1 MLHFVVGGGEATP
14 ESDPL
19 GSYLSSYG
27 LGPAKELKDGFKE
40 IFKTIQ
46 SMDAEMAKFNKTMGL
61 SAANGIALKNNFNES
76 YQSIVD
82 LGGKL
87 SDVVDQQAALL
98 NVSGRNLISLQ
109 SQSEALFAAVSV
121 TGLKAEELQKSF
133 YDAGMEGAHIAEN
146 IGKIVQ
152 VSNQLG
158 VNAQAVSKTVTE
170 NLDKL
175 NRFGFTNGVE
185 GLAKMAGKA
194 QALRFDMNETLD
206 LADDLM
212 SPEKA
217 IETAA
222 AIQRLGGAATALTDP
237 LKLMDLAQNDV
248 GGLQDEL
255 GKLAKQYTYFD
266 EKTESFQIMP
276 GARRQLKEVADA
288 LGIDRKEFEKMA
300 LETSK
305 LDDKMSKIKFSG
317 LDISK
322 EDREQLA
329 NLAQLQDS
337 KITGKKE
344 YVVNYRDADGK
355 MQQAELASL
364 SREQLDAIKKQ
375 TEQDAMDEGKDPQKE
390 LVRLAK
396 EQLGQ
401 FGRLAAANEKIAN
414 TANITA
420 GASKAG
426 ENILKEAAKTSETF
440 ANDIVLKSFG
450 PKSEFKTELDRAG
463 KDIGELSNLLINL
476 ASGDIVKVFKSLEGA
491 TSVLGP
497 TIASVGTT
505 LSTQFQAA
513 LSKQLLNLQT
523 LTATVSTGSFNITAI
538 KALQTQITTE
548 QTKSTNDGFRT
559 PIGDS
564 LKTPQGTFDIYE
576 KDYMLIATKLP
587 EVLQKSSETGMK
599 NVLKDKM
606 TDINNIISGALSN
619 INVNSNKGNDQ
630 PQKQE
635 VVHTVN
641 FKVSVDG
648 PKNKLTDMLV
658 EELPKNPTLMQY
670 IVKHFDNTKTS
681 GGMIVKK

>member
-1 MLHFVVGGGEATP
+1 MLHYLQTAPTP

-19 GSYLSSYG
+19 GTYLSSFG
-27 LGPAKELKDGFKE
+27 LGPANELKDGFKE

-46 SMDAEMAKFNKTMGL
+46 SMDAEMSKVNKTMGL
-61 SAANGIALKNNFNES
+61 SAANGIALKNNFSES

-87 SDVVDQQAALL
+87 SDVVGQQEALT

-146 IGKIVQ
+146 VAKIVQ

-158 VNAQAVSKTVTE
+158 VNAQAVSSTVTA

-194 QALRFDMNETLD
+194 QALRFNMDETLD

-217 IETAA
+217 IEMAA
-222 AIQRLGGAATALTDP
+222 AIQRLGGAATSLTDP

-266 EKTESFQIMP
+266 EKSKSFQIMP

-305 LDDKMSKIKFSG
+305 LEDKMSKIKFSG

-322 EDREQLA
+322 EDQEQLA
-329 NLAQLQDS
+329 NLAQLQDVGG
-337 KITGKKE
+337 GKKE
-344 YVVNYRDADGK
+344 YVVNYRDADNK
-355 MQQAELASL
+355 MQQAELSSL
-364 SREQLDAIKKQ
+364 SREQLEAIKKQ
-375 TEQDAMDEGKDPQKE
+375 TEQDAMDEGKDPQQE

-414 TANITA
+414 TANITV
-420 GASKAG
+420 GGSKAG
-426 ENILKEAAKTSETF
+426 DSILKEAAKTSETF

-476 ASGDIVKVFKSLEGA
+476 ASGDFVKVFKSLEGA
-491 TSVLGP
+491 TSVLGGVAA
-497 TIASVGTT
+497 TIGTNLMSEYKTALEKQLGNLTT
-505 LSTQFQAA
+505 LKANVTSGTI
-513 LSKQLLNLQT
+513 
-523 LTATVSTGSFNITAI
+523 NITSLAGI
-538 KALQTQITTE
+538 KAQLETLKTE
-548 QTKSTNDGFRT
+548 LDDGFYT
-559 PIGDS
+559 PVGDTI
-564 LKTPQGTFDIYE
+564 KTPSGNIEIHE
-576 KDYMLIATKLP
+576 KDYFLAATQLP
-587 EVLQKSSETGMK
+587 DVLQKSVNKGLMD
-599 NVLKDKM
+599 VLKIQGQSM
-606 TDINNIISGALSN
+606 NAAMMSNNT
-619 INVNSNKGNDQ
+619 Q
-630 PQKQE
+630 RQPETTPQKQE

-648 PKNKLTDMLV
+648 PKNKLTDMLI

>member
-1 MLHFVVGGGEATP
+1 MLHYLLAP
-14 ESDPL
+14 DAIESADPL
-19 GSYLSSYG
+19 GDFLSKPIKLGDDLKSSFKNITKEISSMDVEMTKVVKSMGISVSQG
-27 LGPAKELKDGFKE
+27 LNLKD
-40 IFKTIQ
+40 
-46 SMDAEMAKFNKTMGL
+46 
-61 SAANGIALKNNFNES
+61 NFNQS
-76 YQSIVD
+76 YQLIVD

-87 SDVVDQQAALL
+87 SDVTDQQEALL
-98 NVSGRNLISLQ
+98 NVSGRNLISLKDQ
-109 SQSEALFAAVSV
+109 SAQLFAAVSV
-121 TGLKAEELQKSF
+121 TGIKAEELQKSF

-146 IGKIVQ
+146 IVKIVE

-158 VNAQAVSKTVTE
+158 VNAQAVAGTVTT

-194 QALRFDMNETLD
+194 QALRFDVTETFE
-206 LADDLM
+206 LAEDLM

-255 GKLAKQYTYFD
+255 GKLAKQYTYMD
-266 EKTESFQIMP
+266 EKTGTFQIMP

-305 LDDKMSKIKFSG
+305 LEDKMSKISFPD

-322 EDREQLA
+322 EDKEQLA
-329 NLAQLQDS
+329 NLAQLQIKD
-337 KITGKKE
+337 GKQE
-344 YVVNYRDADGK
+344 YVVNYTDKDGV
-355 MQQAELASL
+355 QQSKALSEIKSKDLELIK
-364 SREQLDAIKKQ
+364 EQNKAV
-375 TEQDAMDEGKDPQKE
+375 EGKDPQ
-390 LVRLAK
+390 
-396 EQLGQ
+396 EQLINIAKDQLGT

-414 TANITA
+414 TIPLTIASSKGGQKALDVTA
-420 GASKAG
+420 DTTKSFSDAVGA
-426 ENILKEAAKTSETF
+426 T
-440 ANDIVLKSFG
+440 FG
-450 PKSEFKTELDRAG
+450 PKSEFKLGMDKFGEDADKISGGIAG
-463 KDIGELSNLLINL
+463 LVT
-476 ASGDIVKVFKSLEGA
+476 GDL
-491 TSVLGP
+491 T
-497 TIASVGTT
+497 TIITT
-505 LSTQFQAA
+505 LTDTSYTLFNSTKDFA
-513 LSKQLLNLQT
+513 QT
-523 LTATVSTGSFNITAI
+523 LVNQILGGKITPEDLPKVPDGFYTPNGETLSI
-538 KALQTQITTE
+538 
-548 QTKSTNDGFRT
+548 NDGFKQPT
-559 PIGDS
+559 PVGDTI
-564 LKTPQGTFDIYE
+564 KTPGGSIEIYE
-576 KDYMLIATKLP
+576 KDYFLAATQLP
-587 EVLQKSSETGMK
+587 DVLQKSVNKGLMD
-599 NVLKDKM
+599 VLKIQGQSM
-606 TDINNIISGALSN
+606 NAAMMSTNTQRQPET
-619 INVNSNKGNDQ
+619 Q

-681 GGMIVKK
+681 GGMTSKK

>member
-1 MLHFVVGGGEATP
+1 MLYYHAGGGDATP
-14 ESDPL
+14 ETDPL
-19 GSYLSSYG
+19 GTFFKSFGTQQFTDL
-27 LGPAKELKDGFKE
+27 AKGMGN
-40 IFKTIQ
+40 ITKTIQ
-46 SMDAEMAKFNKTMGL
+46 SMDVEMAKVAKTMGL
-61 SAANGIALKNNFNES
+61 SAAQGLAIKENFSQS
-76 YQSIVD
+76 YQQIVD

-87 SDVVDQQAALL
+87 SDVVGQQEALS

-146 IGKIVQ
+146 VAKIVQ

-158 VNAQAVSKTVTE
+158 VNAQAVSSTVTA

-194 QALRFDMNETLD
+194 QALRFNMDETLD

-217 IETAA
+217 IEMAS
-222 AIQRLGGAATALTDP
+222 AIQRLGGAATSLTDP

-322 EDREQLA
+322 EDKEQLA

-344 YVVNYRDADGK
+344 YVVNYKDTEGK

-364 SREQLDAIKKQ
+364 SREQLEAIKKQ
-375 TEQDAMDEGKDPQKE
+375 AAQDSIDAGEDPQKQ
-390 LVRLAK
+390 LVKLAR
-396 EQLGQ
+396 EQLGE
-401 FGRLAAANEKIAN
+401 FGRLAVAQEKIAN
-414 TANITA
+414 TMSVTI
-420 GASKAG
+420 GGSKAG
-426 ENILKEAAKTSETF
+426 QNLLKKGADEYSALANDVTTAFGPNSEFKRKVDVFGEDVGKMGNLLVKLMSGDFTTLATTLGSLTDVLGKGVSDFGLKIYKRYEEALTDQTTAITNLDADVKTASFNFGDLESFKTALEAAKAALGGGDGFKAPRVGGDT
-440 ANDIVLKSFG
+440 LKT
-450 PKSEFKTELDRAG
+450 P
-463 KDIGELSNLLINL
+463 
-476 ASGDIVKVFKSLEGA
+476 SGDIVLH
-491 TSVLGP
+491 
-497 TIASVGTT
+497 
-505 LSTQFQAA
+505 
-513 LSKQLLNLQT
+513 
-523 LTATVSTGSFNITAI
+523 
-538 KALQTQITTE
+538 
-548 QTKSTNDGFRT
+548 D
-559 PIGDS
+559 
-564 LKTPQGTFDIYE
+564 
-576 KDYMLIATKLP
+576 KDYFLAATQLP
-587 EVLQKSSETGMK
+587 DVLQKSVNKGLMD
-599 NVLKDKM
+599 VLKIQGQSM
-606 TDINNIISGALSN
+606 NASMMGTNTQPQT
-619 INVNSNKGNDQ
+619 Q

-648 PKNKLTDMLV
+648 PKNKLTDMLI
-658 EELPKNPTLMQY
+658 EELPKNPSLMQY

>member
-1 MLHFVVGGGEATP
+1 MLYYLHGGGGTP

-19 GSYLSSYG
+19 GSY
-27 LGPAKELKDGFKE
+27 
-40 IFKTIQ
+40 FKTGGLKQYQDLAEGMKDITKTIT
-46 SMDAEMAKFNKTMGL
+46 SMDSEMAKVVKTMGR
-61 SAANGIALKNNFNES
+61 SAVEGQYLKENFSQS
-76 YQSIVD
+76 YQLIVD
-82 LGGKL
+82 LGGKM
-87 SDVVDQQAALL
+87 SDVVDQQSALS
-98 NVSGRNLISLQ
+98 NVSGRNLISLK
-109 SQSEALFAAVSV
+109 SQSEELFAAVSV

-146 IGKIVQ
+146 VAKIVQ

-158 VNAQAVSKTVTE
+158 VNAQAVSSTVTA

-185 GLAKMAGKA
+185 GLSKMAGKA

-222 AIQRLGGAATALTDP
+222 AIQRLGGAATALNDP

-305 LDDKMSKIKFSG
+305 LEDKMSKIKFSG

-322 EDREQLA
+322 EDQEQLA
-329 NLAQLQDS
+329 NLAQLQIS
-337 KITGKKE
+337 EKTGKKE
-344 YVVNYRDADGK
+344 YVVNYRDEKGQ

-364 SREQLDAIKKQ
+364 QKEQLDAIKKQ
-375 TEQDAMDEGKDPQKE
+375 TQEDSIQAGEDPQKQ
-390 LVRLAK
+390 LVKLAK
-396 EQLGQ
+396 DQLGE
-401 FGRLAAANEKIAN
+401 FGRLAAAQEKIAN
-414 TANITA
+414 TISTTIGGSKVGQEILENATKKYTDLAGNVGEKFGPNSEFGKNMNSASVKITDVTTLLQTMLSGNFKAIVDQFGSLGTTVGTAAVTFLQAEFGKFTAGISGAAGAAIENMNANITN
-420 GASKAG
+420 G
-426 ENILKEAAKTSETF
+426 TF
-440 ANDIVLKSFG
+440 NFNDVDA
-450 PKSEFKTELDRAG
+450 FKRA
-463 KDIGELSNLLINL
+463 
-476 ASGDIVKVFKSLEGA
+476 
-491 TSVLGP
+491 LG
-497 TIASVGTT
+497 IA
-505 LSTQFQAA
+505 
-513 LSKQLLNLQT
+513 
-523 LTATVSTGSFNITAI
+523 
-538 KALQTQITTE
+538 
-548 QTKSTNDGFRT
+548 DGFYT
-559 PIGDS
+559 PVGDTI
-564 LKTPQGTFDIYE
+564 KTPSGNIEIHE
-576 KDYMLIATKLP
+576 KDYFLAATQLP
-587 EVLQKSSETGMK
+587 DVLQKSVNKGLMD
-599 NVLKDKM
+599 VLKIQGQSM
-606 TDINNIISGALSN
+606 NAAMMSTNTQTQPQS
-619 INVNSNKGNDQ
+619 Q

-681 GGMIVKK
+681 GGMVVKK

>member
-1 MLHFVVGGGEATP
+1 MLYYHVVGGEATP

-19 GSYLSSYG
+19 GTYLSSFG
-27 LGPAKELKDGFKE
+27 LGPANEFKDGLKD

-46 SMDAEMAKFNKTMGL
+46 SMDVEMAKVNKTMGL
-61 SAANGIALKNNFNES
+61 SAANGIALKNNFSES

-87 SDVVDQQAALL
+87 SDVVGQQEALT

-109 SQSEALFAAVSV
+109 SQSEELFAAVSV

-146 IGKIVQ
+146 VAKIVQ

-158 VNAQAVSKTVTE
+158 VNAQAVSSTVTA

-194 QALRFDMNETLD
+194 QALRFNMDETLD

-217 IETAA
+217 IEMAA
-222 AIQRLGGAATALTDP
+222 AIQRLGGAATSLTDP

-266 EKTESFQIMP
+266 EKSKSFQIMP

-305 LDDKMSKIKFSG
+305 LEDKMSKIKFSG

-322 EDREQLA
+322 EDQEQLA
-329 NLAQLQDS
+329 NLAQLQDV
-337 KITGKKE
+337 GGGRKE
-344 YVVNYRDADGK
+344 YVVNYRDADNK
-355 MQQAELASL
+355 MQQAELSSL
-364 SREQLDAIKKQ
+364 SREQLEAIKKQ
-375 TEQDAMDEGKDPQKE
+375 TEQDAMDEGKDPQQE

-401 FGRLAAANEKIAN
+401 FGRLVAANEKIAN

-420 GASKAG
+420 GGSKAG
-426 ENILKEAAKTSETF
+426 DNILKEAAKTSETF
-440 ANDIVLKSFG
+440 ANDIILNNFG
-450 PKSEFKTELDRAG
+450 PKSGFKTELDRAG

-491 TSVLGP
+491 SSVLGA
-497 TIASVGTT
+497 TAASVGTT
-505 LSTQFQAA
+505 LSTKLQDA

-523 LTATVSTGSFNITAI
+523 LTATVSNGSFNITAI
-538 KALQTQITTE
+538 KALETQINTE
-548 QTKSTNDGFRT
+548 KAKSGGDTFRE
-559 PIGDS
+559 PRYGGDT
-564 LKTPQGTFDIYE
+564 LKTPSGDIVLHD
-576 KDYMLIATKLP
+576 KDYFLAATQLP
-587 EVLQKSSETGMK
+587 DVLQKSVNKGLMD
-599 NVLKDKM
+599 VLKIERQSM
-606 TDINNIISGALSN
+606 NAAMMSTNTQTQP
-619 INVNSNKGNDQ
+619 Q

-641 FKVSVDG
+641 FKVSVDT

>member
-1 MLHFVVGGGEATP
+1 MLHFIVGGGDVTP
-14 ESDPL
+14 ETDPL
-19 GSYLSSYG
+19 GTFFKSYG
-27 LGPAKELKDGFKE
+27 VQQFKDLATGMGN
-40 IFKTIQ
+40 ITKTIQ
-46 SMDAEMAKFNKTMGL
+46 TMDVEMAKVAKTMGL
-61 SAANGIALKNNFNES
+61 SAANGLAIKENFSQS
-76 YQSIVD
+76 YQKIVD
-82 LGGKL
+82 LGGKM
-87 SDVVDQQAALL
+87 SDVVDQQEALT

-158 VNAQAVSKTVTE
+158 VNAQAVAATVTT
-170 NLDKL
+170 NLEKL

-194 QALRFDMNETLD
+194 QALRFDMDETLN

-217 IETAA
+217 IEMAA
-222 AIQRLGGAATALTDP
+222 AIQRLGGAATSLTDP

-364 SREQLDAIKKQ
+364 NRQQLDAIKKQ
-375 TEQDAMDEGKDPQKE
+375 TEQDAMDEGKDPQQE

-396 EQLGQ
+396 DQLGE
-401 FGRLAAANEKIAN
+401 FGRLAAAQEKLTN
-414 TANITA
+414 TIGVTIGGSKGGQALL
-420 GASKAG
+420 SKAAG
-426 ENILKEAAKTSETF
+426 DYNTLAKDVS
-440 ANDIVLKSFG
+440 ASFG
-450 PKSEFKTELDRAG
+450 PNSEFKGKVDKFGDDIDNAG
-463 KDIGELSNLLINL
+463 NIIAKLMSGKLTDVANVFGSLSGVLGTGASDFAGRLFTNFEKKLKDESIDVPSLTATIAGGSFNFSNIEGFKTALGITGGDTFREPRVGGDTLKTP
-476 ASGDIVKVFKSLEGA
+476 SGDIVLH
-491 TSVLGP
+491 
-497 TIASVGTT
+497 
-505 LSTQFQAA
+505 
-513 LSKQLLNLQT
+513 
-523 LTATVSTGSFNITAI
+523 
-538 KALQTQITTE
+538 
-548 QTKSTNDGFRT
+548 D
-559 PIGDS
+559 
-564 LKTPQGTFDIYE
+564 
-576 KDYMLIATKLP
+576 KDYFLAATQLP
-587 EVLQKSSETGMK
+587 DVLQKSVNKGLMD
-599 NVLKDKM
+599 VLKIQGQSM
-606 TDINNIISGALSN
+606 NAAMMSNNTQR
-619 INVNSNKGNDQ
+619 Q
-630 PQKQE
+630 PETTLQKQE

-648 PKNKLTDMLV
+648 PKNKLTDMLI
-658 EELPKNPTLMQY
+658 EELPKNPSLMQY

>member
-1 MLHFVVGGGEATP
+1 MLHFIVGGGEATP
-14 ESDPL
+14 ETDPL
-19 GSYLSSYG
+19 GTFFKSYG
-27 LGPAKELKDGFKE
+27 TQQFLDLAAGLKD
-40 IFKTIQ
+40 ITKTIQ
-46 SMDAEMAKFNKTMGL
+46 TMDVEMAKVAKTMGL
-61 SAANGIALKNNFNES
+61 SAANGLAIKENFSQS
-76 YQSIVD
+76 YQKIVD

-87 SDVVDQQAALL
+87 SDVVGQQEALT

-146 IGKIVQ
+146 VAKIVQ

-158 VNAQAVSKTVTE
+158 VNAQAVSSTVTA

-194 QALRFDMNETLD
+194 QALRFDMTETLD

-266 EKTESFQIMP
+266 EKSKTFQIMP

-305 LDDKMSKIKFSG
+305 LEDKMSKIKFSG

-322 EDREQLA
+322 EDKEQLA
-329 NLAQLQDS
+329 NLAQLKDV
-337 KITGKKE
+337 GGGRKE
-344 YVVNYRDADGK
+344 YVINYKDSKGQ

-364 SREQLDAIKKQ
+364 SRDQLEAIKKQ
-375 TEQDAMDEGKDPQKE
+375 TEQDAIEAGEDPQKQ
-390 LVRLAK
+390 LVKLAK
-396 EQLGQ
+396 DQLGE
-401 FGRLAAANEKIAN
+401 FGRLAAAQEKISN
-414 TANITA
+414 TIGVTI
-420 GASKAG
+420 GGSKGGQA
-426 ENILKEAAKTSETF
+426 LLSETRDKYEKL
-440 ANDIVLKSFG
+440 AGDVSASFG
-450 PKSEFKTELDRAG
+450 PNSEFKGKVDKFGDNIDKSGNILVKLMSGKLTDVANVFGSLSGVLGTGASDFAG
-463 KDIGELSNLLINL
+463 RLVSGFEDQLKKESIDVTSLTATITSGSFNFANIDALKTALNITGGDTFREPRVGGDTLKTP
-476 ASGDIVKVFKSLEGA
+476 SGDIVLH
-491 TSVLGP
+491 
-497 TIASVGTT
+497 
-505 LSTQFQAA
+505 
-513 LSKQLLNLQT
+513 
-523 LTATVSTGSFNITAI
+523 
-538 KALQTQITTE
+538 
-548 QTKSTNDGFRT
+548 D
-559 PIGDS
+559 
-564 LKTPQGTFDIYE
+564 
-576 KDYMLIATKLP
+576 KDYFLAATQLP
-587 EVLQKSSETGMK
+587 DVLQKSVNKGLMD
-599 NVLKDKM
+599 VLKIQGQSM
-606 TDINNIISGALSN
+606 NAAMMSNNT
-619 INVNSNKGNDQ
+619 Q
-630 PQKQE
+630 RQPETTPQKQE

-648 PKNKLTDMLV
+648 PKNKLTDMLI
-658 EELPKNPTLMQY
+658 EELPKNPSLMQY

>member
-1 MLHFVVGGGEATP
+1 MLHYLQVAP
-14 ESDPL
+14 ETDGDPL
-19 GSYLSSYG
+19 GTFFTKPMAAATS
-27 LGPAKELKDGFKE
+27 LKDSFKSASKE
-40 IFKTIQ
+40 IGQ
-46 SMDAEMAKFNKTMGL
+46 MDVEMTKVVKTMGINTAQSL
-61 SAANGIALKNNFNES
+61 QLKQNFNES
-76 YQSIVD
+76 YQEIVS
-82 LGGKL
+82 LGGKF
-87 SDVVDQQAALL
+87 SDVTDQQNALL
-98 NVSGRNLISLQ
+98 NVSGRNLISLK
-109 SQSEALFAAVSV
+109 SQSEQLFAAVSV

-146 IGKIVQ
+146 IVKIVE

-158 VNAQAVSKTVTE
+158 VNAQAVAGTVTT

-194 QALRFDMNETLD
+194 QALRFDVTETFE

-255 GKLAKQYTYFD
+255 GKLAKQYTYMD
-266 EKTESFQIMP
+266 EKTGTFQIMP

-305 LDDKMSKIKFSG
+305 LEDKMSKISFPD

-322 EDREQLA
+322 EDKEQLA
-329 NLAQLQDS
+329 NLAQLQIKD
-337 KITGKKE
+337 GKQE
-344 YVVNYRDADGK
+344 YVVNYTDKDGVLK
-355 MQQAELASL
+355 TEKL
-364 SREQLDAIKKQ
+364 SEIGTEQLALIK
-375 TEQDAMDEGKDPQKE
+375 EQNKAVEGKDPQE
-390 LVRLAK
+390 QLVNIAK
-396 EQLGQ
+396 DQLGQ
-401 FGRLAAANEKIAN
+401 FGRLAAANERIAN
-414 TANITA
+414 TIPLTIASSKGGEA
-420 GASKAG
+420 G
-426 ENILKEAAKTSETF
+426 LKFAADKNTGIAEAAAS
-440 ANDIVLKSFG
+440 AFG
-450 PKSEFKTELDRAG
+450 PKSNFKTGMDKFGSDAE
-463 KDIGELSNLLINL
+463 KIGGLLTTSVTEIITTL
-476 ASGDIVKVFKSLEGA
+476 TSVSATLFKSTLEF
-491 TSVLGP
+491 T
-497 TIASVGTT
+497 TT
-505 LSTQFQAA
+505 LA
-513 LSKQLLNLQT
+513 
-523 LTATVSTGSFNITAI
+523 
-538 KALQTQITTE
+538 TQITNLNIDPE
-548 QTKSTNDGFRT
+548 ELKKKAKDGFYAPNDGVKSINDGFKQ
-559 PIGDS
+559 PQQIGDS
-564 LKTPQGTFDIYE
+564 LKTPTGTFDIYE

-599 NVLKDKM
+599 NVLNEKM
-606 TDINNIISGALSN
+606 GDISSIISGALSN
-619 INVNSNKGNDQ
+619 INTNSNKENSQ
-630 PQKQE
+630 SQKQE

-641 FKVSVDG
+641 FKISVDG

-681 GGMIVKK
+681 GGMTSKK

>member
-1 MLHFVVGGGEATP
+1 MLHFIAGGGGATP

-19 GSYLSSYG
+19 GTYLGSFG
-27 LGPAKELKDGFKE
+27 LGPINELKDGFKE

-46 SMDAEMAKFNKTMGL
+46 SMDVEMAKVVKTMGG
-61 SAANGIALKNNFNES
+61 SVAQGIALKNNFS
-76 YQSIVD
+76 LAYQEVVD

-87 SDVVDQQAALL
+87 SDVTDQQNALL
-98 NVSGRNLISLQ
+98 NVSGRNLISLK
-109 SQSEALFAAVSV
+109 SQSAELFAAVSV
-121 TGLKAEELQKSF
+121 TGLKAEVLEETF
-133 YDAGMEGAHIAEN
+133 RNAGMETAHIAEN
-146 IGKIVQ
+146 VLTMVR

-158 VNAQAVSKTVTE
+158 VNAQAVAATVTT

-194 QALRFDMNETLD
+194 QALRFDVSETFD
-206 LADDLM
+206 LAEDLM

-222 AIQRLGGAATALTDP
+222 AIQRLGGAATALNDP

-266 EKTESFQIMP
+266 EKSQSFQIMP

-305 LDDKMSKIKFSG
+305 LDDKMSKIKFPD
-317 LDISK
+317 LDMGK
-322 EDREQLA
+322 EDKELFA
-329 NLAQLQDS
+329 NLAQLQDAGG
-337 KITGKKE
+337 GKKE
-344 YVVNYRDADGK
+344 YVINYKDKNDK
-355 MQQAELASL
+355 MQTVAL
-364 SREQLDAIKKQ
+364 SNLDKLSKEQLEEIKKQ
-375 TEQDAMDEGKDPQKE
+375 GAAVQGEDGEDPQKQ
-390 LVRLAK
+390 LVKIAK

-420 GASKAG
+420 GGSKAG
-426 ENILKEAAKTSETF
+426 DKLLEQAANTSLEF
-440 ANDIVLKSFG
+440 ANNIVLNNFG
-450 PKSEFKTELDRAG
+450 PNSKFKTELDNM
-463 KDIGELSNLLINL
+463 GEAVGDLANLLINL

-491 TSVLGP
+491 SAVLGP
-497 TIASVGTT
+497 AVAGVGTT
-505 LSTQFQAA
+505 IATKFQDA
-513 LSKQLLNLQT
+513 LSQQLLNLQT
-523 LTATVSTGSFNITAI
+523 LTATVSTGTFNITSI
-538 KALQTQITTE
+538 EALQERIRIE
-548 QTKSTNDGFRT
+548 NEKSGGDGFKAPRVG
-559 PIGDS
+559 GDT
-564 LKTPQGTFDIYE
+564 LKTPSGDIVLHD
-576 KDYMLIATKLP
+576 KDYFLAATQLP
-587 EVLQKSSETGMK
+587 DVLQKSVNKGLMD
-599 NVLKDKM
+599 VLKIQGQSM
-606 TDINNIISGALSN
+606 NAAMMGTNTQPQS
-619 INVNSNKGNDQ
+619 Q

-681 GGMIVKK
+681 GGMVVKK

>member
-1 MLHFVVGGGEATP
+1 MLHYLQTAPTTDP
-14 ESDPL
+14 DPL
-19 GSYLSSYG
+19 GSYLKSGG
-27 LGPAKELKDGFKE
+27 LKQYADLADSFTE
-40 IFKTIQ
+40 ITKTIQ
-46 SMDAEMAKFNKTMGL
+46 SMDVEMTKVVKTMGL
-61 SAANGIALKNNFNES
+61 SAKEGLALKQNFSQS

-82 LGGKL
+82 LGGKM
-87 SDVVDQQAALL
+87 SDVVAQQEALS

-158 VNAQAVSKTVTE
+158 VNAQAVAATVTT

-194 QALRFDMNETLD
+194 QALRFNMDETLD

-217 IETAA
+217 IEMAS
-222 AIQRLGGAATALTDP
+222 AIQRLGGAATSLTDP

-329 NLAQLQDS
+329 NLAQLQEN
-337 KITGKKE
+337 KTTGTKE
-344 YVVNYRDADGK
+344 YVVNYRDEKGQ
-355 MQQAELASL
+355 MQQAELSKL
-364 SREQLDAIKKQ
+364 SREQLEAIKKQ
-375 TEQDAMDEGKDPQKE
+375 TQEDSIEAGKDPQE
-390 LVRLAK
+390 QLVKLAK
-396 EQLGQ
+396 DQLGE
-401 FGRLAAANEKIAN
+401 FGRLAAAQEKLAN
-414 TANITA
+414 TVGVTM
-420 GASKAG
+420 GGSKG
-426 ENILKEAAKTSETF
+426 GQLILEDAAKTYSTL
-440 ANDIVLKSFG
+440 ANRTAEIFG
-450 PKSEFKTELDRAG
+450 PNSEFGKNMNGANVTITNVTKLLQTMLSGNFSKIVDELG
-463 KDIGELSNLLINL
+463 
-476 ASGDIVKVFKSLEGA
+476 
-491 TSVLGP
+491 
-497 TIASVGTT
+497 SVGSIVGSAAAGFVKQEFDAFKAGLTSK
-505 LSTQFQAA
+505 STE
-513 LSKQLLNLQT
+513 
-523 LTATVSTGSFNITAI
+523 
-538 KALQTQITTE
+538 ITTMNANV
-548 QTKSTNDGFRT
+548 TDATLNFASLDALKTALGMRDGFYT
-559 PIGDS
+559 PVGDTI
-564 LKTPQGTFDIYE
+564 KTPSGNIEIHE
-576 KDYMLIATKLP
+576 KDYFLAATQLP
-587 EVLQKSSETGMK
+587 DVLQKSVNKGLMD
-599 NVLKDKM
+599 VLKIQGQSM
-606 TDINNIISGALSN
+606 NAAMMSNNT
-619 INVNSNKGNDQ
+619 Q
-630 PQKQE
+630 RQPETTPQKQE

-648 PKNKLTDMLV
+648 PKNKLTDMLI
-658 EELPKNPTLMQY
+658 EELPKNPSLMQY

>member
-1 MLHFVVGGGEATP
+1 MLYYHAGGGDATP
-14 ESDPL
+14 ETDPL
-19 GSYLSSYG
+19 GTFFKSFGTQQFTDL
-27 LGPAKELKDGFKE
+27 AKGMGN
-40 IFKTIQ
+40 ITKTIQ
-46 SMDAEMAKFNKTMGL
+46 SMDVEMAKVAKTMGL
-61 SAANGIALKNNFNES
+61 SAAQGLAIKENFSQS
-76 YQSIVD
+76 YQQIVD

-87 SDVVDQQAALL
+87 SDVVGQQEALS

-146 IGKIVQ
+146 VAKIVQ

-158 VNAQAVSKTVTE
+158 VNAQAVSSTVTA

-194 QALRFDMNETLD
+194 QALRFNMDETLD

-217 IETAA
+217 IEMAS
-222 AIQRLGGAATALTDP
+222 AIQRLGGAATSLTDP

-322 EDREQLA
+322 EDKEQLA

-344 YVVNYRDADGK
+344 YVVNYKDTEGK

-364 SREQLDAIKKQ
+364 SREQLEAIKKQ
-375 TEQDAMDEGKDPQKE
+375 AAQDSIDAGEDPQKQ
-390 LVRLAK
+390 LVKLAR
-396 EQLGQ
+396 EQLGE
-401 FGRLAAANEKIAN
+401 FGRLAVAQEKIAN
-414 TANITA
+414 TMSVTI
-420 GASKAG
+420 GGSKAG
-426 ENILKEAAKTSETF
+426 QNLLKKGADEYSALANDVTTAFGPNSEFKRKVDVFGEDVGKMGNLLVKLMSGDFTTLATTLGSLTDVLGKGVSDFGLKIYKRYEEALTDQTTAITNLDADVKTASFNFGDLESFKTALEAAKAALGGGDGFKAPRVGGDT
-440 ANDIVLKSFG
+440 LKT
-450 PKSEFKTELDRAG
+450 P
-463 KDIGELSNLLINL
+463 
-476 ASGDIVKVFKSLEGA
+476 SGDIVLH
-491 TSVLGP
+491 
-497 TIASVGTT
+497 
-505 LSTQFQAA
+505 
-513 LSKQLLNLQT
+513 
-523 LTATVSTGSFNITAI
+523 
-538 KALQTQITTE
+538 
-548 QTKSTNDGFRT
+548 D
-559 PIGDS
+559 
-564 LKTPQGTFDIYE
+564 
-576 KDYMLIATKLP
+576 KDYFLAATQLP
-587 EVLQKSSETGMK
+587 DVLQKSVNKGLMD
-599 NVLKDKM
+599 VLKIERQSM
-606 TDINNIISGALSN
+606 NTAMQTTNTQTQPQT
-619 INVNSNKGNDQ
+619 Q

-681 GGMIVKK
+681 GRMVVKK

>member
-1 MLHFVVGGGEATP
+1 MLHFIIGGGESTA

-19 GSYLSSYG
+19 GKFFGS
-27 LGPAKELKDGFKE
+27 LGTQQFTDLADGMKD

-46 SMDAEMAKFNKTMGL
+46 SMDVEMVKVAKTMGL
-61 SAANGIALKNNFNES
+61 SAANGLAIKENFSQS
-76 YQSIVD
+76 YQQIVD

-87 SDVVDQQAALL
+87 SDVVGQQEALS

-146 IGKIVQ
+146 VAKIVQ

-158 VNAQAVSKTVTE
+158 VNAQAVAATVTT

-217 IETAA
+217 IEMAS
-222 AIQRLGGAATALTDP
+222 AIQRLGGAATSLTDP

-322 EDREQLA
+322 EDKEQLA

-344 YVVNYRDADGK
+344 YVVNYKDTEGK

-364 SREQLDAIKKQ
+364 SREQLEAIKKQ
-375 TEQDAMDEGKDPQKE
+375 AAQDSIDAGEDPQKQ
-390 LVRLAK
+390 LVKLAR
-396 EQLGQ
+396 EQLGE
-401 FGRLAAANEKIAN
+401 FGRLAAAQEKIAN
-414 TANITA
+414 TMSITV
-420 GASKAG
+420 GGSKAG
-426 ENILKEAAKTSETF
+426 QSLLKKGADEYSALANDVTKAFGPNSDFKNKVNAFGDDVEGIGNLLVKLMSGDFKDIATTFGSLKDVLGQGVADFGKSIFDRYEKALTDQKTAITNLDANVTTATFNFTTLEGLRTAVDAAKAALGGDGFKAPRVGGDT
-440 ANDIVLKSFG
+440 LKT
-450 PKSEFKTELDRAG
+450 P
-463 KDIGELSNLLINL
+463 
-476 ASGDIVKVFKSLEGA
+476 SGDIVLH
-491 TSVLGP
+491 
-497 TIASVGTT
+497 
-505 LSTQFQAA
+505 
-513 LSKQLLNLQT
+513 
-523 LTATVSTGSFNITAI
+523 
-538 KALQTQITTE
+538 
-548 QTKSTNDGFRT
+548 D
-559 PIGDS
+559 
-564 LKTPQGTFDIYE
+564 
-576 KDYMLIATKLP
+576 KDYFLAATQLP
-587 EVLQKSSETGMK
+587 DVLQKSVNKGLMD
-599 NVLKDKM
+599 VLKIQGQSM
-606 TDINNIISGALSN
+606 NAAMMSNNT
-619 INVNSNKGNDQ
+619 Q
-630 PQKQE
+630 RQPETTPQKQE

-641 FKVSVDG
+641 FKVSVDT
-648 PKNKLTDMLV
+648 PRNKLTDMLV

>member
-1 MLHFVVGGGEATP
+1 MLHYLQTAPTTDA
-14 ESDPL
+14 DPL
-19 GSYLSSYG
+19 GSYLKSGG
-27 LGPAKELKDGFKE
+27 LKQYADLADSFTE
-40 IFKTIQ
+40 ITKTIQ
-46 SMDAEMAKFNKTMGL
+46 SMDVEMTKVVKTMGL
-61 SAANGIALKNNFNES
+61 SAKEGLALKQNFSQS

-82 LGGKL
+82 LGGKM
-87 SDVVDQQAALL
+87 SDVVAQQEALS

-158 VNAQAVSKTVTE
+158 VNAQAVAATVTT

-194 QALRFDMNETLD
+194 QALRFNMDETLD

-217 IETAA
+217 IEMAS
-222 AIQRLGGAATALTDP
+222 AIQRLGGAATSLTDP

-329 NLAQLQDS
+329 NLAQLQEN
-337 KITGKKE
+337 KTTGTKE
-344 YVVNYRDADGK
+344 YVVNYRDEKGQ
-355 MQQAELASL
+355 MQQAELSKL
-364 SREQLDAIKKQ
+364 SREQLEAIKKQ
-375 TEQDAMDEGKDPQKE
+375 TQEDSIEAGKDPQE
-390 LVRLAK
+390 QLVKLAK
-396 EQLGQ
+396 DQLGE
-401 FGRLAAANEKIAN
+401 FGRLAAAQEKLAN
-414 TANITA
+414 TVGVTM
-420 GASKAG
+420 GGSKG
-426 ENILKEAAKTSETF
+426 GQLILEDAAKTYSTL
-440 ANDIVLKSFG
+440 ANRTAEIFG
-450 PKSEFKTELDRAG
+450 PNSEFG
-463 KDIGELSNLLINL
+463 KNMN
-476 ASGDIVKVFKSLEGA
+476 GA
-491 TSVLGP
+491 NV
-497 TIASVGTT
+497 TITNVTK
-505 LSTQFQAA
+505 L
-513 LSKQLLNLQT
+513 LQT
-523 LTATVSTGSFNITAI
+523 MLSGNFSKIVDELGSIGSIVGSAAAGFVKQEFDAFKAGLTSKSTE
-538 KALQTQITTE
+538 ITTMNANV
-548 QTKSTNDGFRT
+548 TAATLNFASLDALKTALGMRDGFYT
-559 PIGDS
+559 PVGDTI
-564 LKTPQGTFDIYE
+564 KTPSGNIEIHE
-576 KDYMLIATKLP
+576 KDYFLAATQLP
-587 EVLQKSSETGMK
+587 DVLQKSVNKGLMD
-599 NVLKDKM
+599 VLKIQGQSM
-606 TDINNIISGALSN
+606 NAAMMSNNT
-619 INVNSNKGNDQ
+619 Q
-630 PQKQE
+630 RQPETTPQKQE

-648 PKNKLTDMLV
+648 PKNKLTDMLI
-658 EELPKNPTLMQY
+658 EELPKNPSLMQY

>member
-1 MLHFVVGGGEATP
+1 MLYYAGGGDATP
-14 ESDPL
+14 ELDPL
-19 GSYLSSYG
+19 GKFFSSYG
-27 LGPAKELKDGFKE
+27 TQQFKDLATGMAN
-40 IFKTIQ
+40 ITKTIQ
-46 SMDAEMAKFNKTMGL
+46 SMDVEMAKVAKTMGL
-61 SAANGIALKNNFNES
+61 SAAQGLAIKENFSQS

-82 LGGKL
+82 LGGKM
-87 SDVVDQQAALL
+87 SDVYSQQEALT

-133 YDAGMEGAHIAEN
+133 YEAGMEGAHIAEN
-146 IGKIVQ
+146 VAKIVQ

-158 VNAQAVSKTVTE
+158 VNAQAVSSTVTA

-194 QALRFDMNETLD
+194 QALRFNMDETLD

-217 IETAA
+217 IEMAS
-222 AIQRLGGAATALTDP
+222 AIQRLGGAATSLTDP

-322 EDREQLA
+322 EDKEQLA

-344 YVVNYRDADGK
+344 YVVNYKDTEGK

-364 SREQLDAIKKQ
+364 SREQLEAIKKQ
-375 TEQDAMDEGKDPQKE
+375 AAQDSIEAGEDPQKQ
-390 LVRLAK
+390 LVKLAK
-396 EQLGQ
+396 DQLGE
-401 FGRLAAANEKIAN
+401 FGRLAAAQEKLVN
-414 TANITA
+414 TIGVTI
-420 GASKAG
+420 GGSKAG
-426 ENILKEAAKTSETF
+426 QNLLKKGADEYSLLANDVTTAFGPNSEFKRKVDVFGEDVGKMGNLLVKLMSGDFTTLATTLGSLTDVLGKGVSDFGLKIYERYSAALTDQTTAITNLDADVKTASFNFGDLEAAKTALEAAKT
-440 ANDIVLKSFG
+440 ALGGGDG
-450 PKSEFKTELDRAG
+450 FKAPRAG
-463 KDIGELSNLLINL
+463 GDTLKTP
-476 ASGDIVKVFKSLEGA
+476 SGDIVLH
-491 TSVLGP
+491 
-497 TIASVGTT
+497 
-505 LSTQFQAA
+505 
-513 LSKQLLNLQT
+513 
-523 LTATVSTGSFNITAI
+523 
-538 KALQTQITTE
+538 
-548 QTKSTNDGFRT
+548 D
-559 PIGDS
+559 
-564 LKTPQGTFDIYE
+564 
-576 KDYMLIATKLP
+576 KDYFLAATQLP
-587 EVLQKSSETGMK
+587 DVLQKSVNKGLMD
-599 NVLKDKM
+599 VLKIQGQSM
-606 TDINNIISGALSN
+606 NAAMMSTNTQTQPQT
-619 INVNSNKGNDQ
+619 Q

-641 FKVSVDG
+641 FKISVDT
-648 PKNKLTDMLV
+648 PRNKLTDMLV

-670 IVKHFDNTKTS
+670 IVKNFNNTKTS
-681 GGMIVKK
+681 GGYTA

>member
-1 MLHFVVGGGEATP
+1 MLHYLQTAPTP

-19 GSYLSSYG
+19 GTYLGSFG
-27 LGPAKELKDGFKE
+27 LGPANELKDGFKE

-46 SMDAEMAKFNKTMGL
+46 SMDAEMAKVNKTMGF
-61 SAANGIALKNNFNES
+61 SAEHGIALKNNFSES

-82 LGGKL
+82 LGGKM
-87 SDVVDQQAALL
+87 SDVVGQQEALS

-146 IGKIVQ
+146 VAKIVQ

-158 VNAQAVSKTVTE
+158 VNAQAVAATVTT

-194 QALRFDMNETLD
+194 QALRFNMDETLD

-217 IETAA
+217 IEMAS
-222 AIQRLGGAATALTDP
+222 AIQRLGGAATSLTDP

-322 EDREQLA
+322 EDKEQLA

-344 YVVNYRDADGK
+344 YTVNYRDADGK

-364 SREQLDAIKKQ
+364 TREQLEAIKKQ
-375 TEQDAMDEGKDPQKE
+375 TQEDAMDEGKDPQKE

-396 EQLGQ
+396 EQLGY
-401 FGRLAAANEKIAN
+401 FGRLVAANEKIGN

-420 GASKAG
+420 GGSKG
-426 ENILKEAAKTSETF
+426 GDEILMRAADTSLKF
-440 ANDIVLKSFG
+440 ANDIVLNNFG
-450 PKSEFKTELDRAG
+450 PKSNFKTKLDSTGDDLG
-463 KDIGELSNLLINL
+463 KISDLFINL
-476 ASGDIVKVFKSLEGA
+476 ATGDFMKVFKSLESA
-491 TSVLGP
+491 TSLFGGA
-497 TIASVGTT
+497 IAGVGTSLVSEYKT
-505 LSTQFQAA
+505 A
-513 LSKQLLNLQT
+513 LEKQLGNLTT
-523 LTATVSTGSFNITAI
+523 LTATVSTGTFNITAI
-538 KALQTQITTE
+538 KALQAQIATE
-548 QTKSTNDGFRT
+548 QAKSGGDTFRE
-559 PIGDS
+559 PRAGGDT
-564 LKTPQGTFDIYE
+564 LKTPSGDIVLHD
-576 KDYMLIATKLP
+576 KDYFLAATQLP
-587 EVLQKSSETGMK
+587 DVLQKSVNKGLMD
-599 NVLKDKM
+599 VLKIQGQSM
-606 TDINNIISGALSN
+606 NAAMMSNNT
-619 INVNSNKGNDQ
+619 Q
-630 PQKQE
+630 RQPETTPQKQE

-648 PKNKLTDMLV
+648 PKNKLTDMLI
-658 EELPKNPTLMQY
+658 EELPKNPSLMQY

>member
-1 MLHFVVGGGEATP
+1 MLYYHVVGGEATP

-19 GSYLSSYG
+19 GSFFKSYG
-27 LGPAKELKDGFKE
+27 IQQFKDLASGMAD
-40 IFKTIQ
+40 ITKTIQ
-46 SMDAEMAKFNKTMGL
+46 TMDVEMAKVAKTMGL
-61 SAANGIALKNNFNES
+61 SAANGLAIKENFSQS
-76 YQSIVD
+76 YQQIVG

-87 SDVVDQQAALL
+87 SDVVDQQQALS
-98 NVSGRNLISLQ
+98 NVSGRNLISLNE
-109 SQSEALFAAVSV
+109 QSEALFAAVSV

-146 IGKIVQ
+146 VAKIVQ

-158 VNAQAVSKTVTE
+158 VNAQAVSSTVTA

-194 QALRFDMNETLD
+194 QALRFNMDETLD

-217 IETAA
+217 IEMAS
-222 AIQRLGGAATALTDP
+222 AIQRLGGAATSLTDP

-266 EKTESFQIMP
+266 EKSKSFQIMP

-305 LDDKMSKIKFSG
+305 LEDKMSKIKFSG

-329 NLAQLQDS
+329 NLAQLKDMGG
-337 KITGKKE
+337 GKKE
-344 YVVNYRDADGK
+344 YVVNYKDSEGK

-364 SREQLDAIKKQ
+364 SREQLEAIKKQ
-375 TEQDAMDEGKDPQKE
+375 AEQDSIDAGEDPQKQ
-390 LVRLAK
+390 LVKLAK
-396 EQLGQ
+396 DQLGE
-401 FGRLAAANEKIAN
+401 FGRLVAAQEKISN
-414 TANITA
+414 TIGVTIGGSKGGQALL
-420 GASKAG
+420 SKAAG
-426 ENILKEAAKTSETF
+426 DYESLAKDVS
-440 ANDIVLKSFG
+440 ASFG
-450 PKSEFKTELDRAG
+450 PNSEFKGKVDKFGDDIDNAG
-463 KDIGELSNLLINL
+463 NIIAKLMSGKLTDVANVFGSLS
-476 ASGDIVKVFKSLEGA
+476 G
-491 TSVLGP
+491 VLG
-497 TIASVGTT
+497 TGASDFAGRLVTN
-505 LSTQFQAA
+505 FEA
-513 LSKQLLNLQT
+513 QLKKESIDVT
-523 LTATVSTGSFNITAI
+523 SLTATITSGSFNFANIDA
-538 KALQTQITTE
+538 
-548 QTKSTNDGFRT
+548 
-559 PIGDS
+559 
-564 LKTPQGTFDIYE
+564 LKTALELEDGYYTPVGDTIKTPSGNIEIHE
-576 KDYMLIATKLP
+576 KDYFLAATQLP
-587 EVLQKSSETGMK
+587 DVLQKSVNKGLMD
-599 NVLKDKM
+599 VLKIQGQSM
-606 TDINNIISGALSN
+606 NAAMMSTNTQTQPQT
-619 INVNSNKGNDQ
+619 Q

-641 FKVSVDG
+641 FKVSVDT
-648 PKNKLTDMLV
+648 PRNKLTDMLV